1 MKTHEIAN
9 VLNALATALRSA
21 PDQELSEFGRMRP
34 APKRKLKDS
43 DVPLA
48 LSTLLALSELDKSQW
63 LKVINEFNFPIEI
76 RPRDAS
82 RDILGKIL
90 AHLAQ
95 NPEARQRLSLAAQGN
110 RNETSPELMK
120 ALSFLLKS

>member
-9 VLNALATALRSA
+9 ILISLANVLKAA
-21 PDQELSEFGRMRP
+21 PNQELTDFGRGKP
-34 APKRKLKDS
+34 AKKLKDS

-48 LSTLLALSELDKSQW
+48 LSTLLALSELDKGQW
-63 LKVINEFNFPIEI
+63 LNVINEFNFPIEI

-90 AHLAQ
+90 SHLAQ
-95 NPEARQRLSLAAQGN
+95 NPDARKRLSLAAQGG
-110 RNETSPELMK
+110 RSETSPELMK
-120 ALSFLLKS
+120 ALSFLLKP

>member
-1 MKTHEIAN
+1 MKTHEVAKVLTSLAN
-9 VLNALATALRSA
+9 VLKAA
-21 PDQELSEFGRMRP
+21 PNQELEGFGRGKP
-34 APKRKLKDS
+34 DKKLKDS
-43 DVPLA
+43 EVPLA

-63 LKVINEFNFPIEI
+63 LNVINEFRFPIEI

-95 NPEARQRLSLAAQGN
+95 NPDARRRLSLAAQGG
-110 RNETSPELMK
+110 RSETSPELMQ
-120 ALSFLLKS
+120 ALSFLLKPQ